1 MKIRSPH
8 PPRVSIRVRA
18 SLALLLSAALLSP
31 LGLTSLAQKRV
42 ALRAAADASESA
54 PVARGKKR
62 HRGEERERAGA
73 RLRNGTSRLNSRQ
86 KQQPSLTYT
95 PVNPDI
101 ETTGQPSFGAIGLQK
116 TNAELMESQAA
127 APAVARVPRLMGER
141 EYPDRRGLP
150 QDPNS
155 LSVPSTPTTF
165 IPERTK
171 PGKGR
176 VSIAIPRVAATPRAP
191 SPSAPQTV
199 STPNFT
205 GATLADTGAFPPDS
219 MGAVGPTQFVVFVNG
234 RIRTFNKTTG
244 LADGVLNVDTDLFFA
259 SVMTPLTGG
268 VTLNF
273 TSDPQI
279 RYDRLSRRW
288 ILTIIDVPGASS
300 PGDVPNRVLLAVSD
314 AASSGVI
321 SGGTVWTYYFIQQNT
336 VGGIPSTGE
345 FLDYD
350 SLGVDNNALY
360 IGGVMF
366 GAASGSFIGCSV
378 FVVQKNSILSGGPIV
393 TTAFRG
399 VVLGAGEGPFAPRG
413 VDNYD
418 PNSNEGYFIG
428 VSNFVFGRLVLR
440 RITNPGGVPTISGNI
455 LLTVS
460 STAFPETVP
469 HLGNTGGTNGRLDA
483 LDDRLFA
490 AHIRNG
496 RLWTAHN
503 IEVNSAGVAS
513 SGGGRDAVRWYE
525 LNGVRSTD
533 NGGTPVVVQSGTTFD
548 PAAANPRYYWIPTV
562 GISGQ
567 GHAAFGFS
575 VAGNNDRINAGTN
588 GRLSGDA
595 PGTTGAVAL
604 YTASSTAYNPP
615 GDPGPPRRWG
625 DYSFVSL
632 DPKDD
637 MTMWTIQEFNNA
649 TNSYGVQVVKLLAPP
664 PATPASATAAAVSA
678 GRSSVNVVITGT
690 SLSGSGFY
698 DPGPDIAAAEPFT
711 HISASVSGGVTVNS
725 VTFTDP
731 THVTLNIST
740 VGAPAGAKDVTIT
753 NPDGQSTTGVGI
765 LTVTPTPALIIS
777 EFRVRGS
784 GGAND
789 EFIEVYNPSGSN
801 HTVAGTGTGYA
812 IVASDAIARCVI
824 PNGTVI
830 PSKGHYLCTNS
841 VGYSLGG
848 YATGDATYATDIPD
862 NAGIAIFNTSIQAG
876 FILTNRFDA
885 VGSTSEANT
894 TYKEGSGYPALTPFS
909 IDYAFVR
916 DECGKAGSIIQMGLC
931 PSGGLPVDTDNNAS
945 DFVFVDT
952 NGTSAGAGQ
961 RLGAGGPQN
970 LASPIQRNNL
980 FSASLLDATLGSAVA
995 PNRVRDFTSDPVN
1008 NSTFGTIEIRRRFV
1022 NNTGGSVTRLRF
1034 RVVDITTFP
1043 APSGIADLRSR
1054 TSALV
1059 VVNNINDAATCLAS
1073 TGSAT
1078 TPCSINVQGTTLEQ
1092 PPTQPN
1098 GGAFNSTY
1106 SVGTI
1111 TLGTPLANGNS
1122 VNVRFL
1128 LGIQQTG
1135 NFKFYVNVEALP

>member
-1 MKIRSPH
+1 MKLRSPSL
-8 PPRVSIRVRA
+8 PLVGIRVRPV
-18 SLALLLSAALLSP
+18 LAFLLSLTLLSSF
-31 LGLTSLAQKRV
+31 GLTSIAQQRV
-42 ALRAAADASESA
+42 AVRAAPGGSESTPA
-54 PVARGKKR
+54 PRSRRHEQAEEKGRPGPRRSRGTL
-62 HRGEERERAGA
+62 HP
-73 RLRNGTSRLNSRQ
+73 SPPQ
-86 KQQPSLTYT
+86 KQQPVLTYT
-95 PVNPDI
+95 PVSADI

-116 TNAELMESQAA
+116 TNAELMATQAA
-127 APAVARVPRLMGER
+127 APAVERGPRLMAER
-141 EYPDRRGLP
+141 EYPDRRDLP

-155 LSVPSTPTTF
+155 LPTANTPTSF
-165 IPERTK
+165 SPEPAK

-176 VSIAIPRVAATPRAP
+176 IKIANPKAIAIPRGPVPN
-191 SPSAPQTV
+191 SPQSISV
-199 STPNFT
+199 PNFT

-219 MGAVGPTQFVVFVNG
+219 MGAVGPTQFVVFLNG
-234 RIRTFNKTTG
+234 RVRTFNKATG
-244 LADGVLNVDTDLFFA
+244 VADGVLNVDSDVFFA

-268 VTLNF
+268 VTVNF

-288 ILTIIDVPGASS
+288 IMAIIDVPGAAS
-300 PGDVPNRVLLAVSD
+300 PGDLPNRVLIAISD

-321 SGGTVWTYYFIQQNT
+321 SGGTVWTYYFVQQNT

-345 FLDYD
+345 FLDYE

-366 GAASGSFIGCSV
+366 GAASGSFIGCSL
-378 FVVQKNSILSGGPIV
+378 FVVQKNSILTGGPIV

-399 VVLGAGEGPFAPRG
+399 VVVGASDGPFAPRG

-418 PNSNEGYFIG
+418 PTANEGYFIG
-428 VSNFVFGRLVLR
+428 VSNSVFGRLVLR
-440 RITNPGGVPTISGNI
+440 RISNPGGVPTVSANI

-460 STAFPETVP
+460 STTFPENVP

-483 LDDRLFA
+483 IDDRLFA

-503 IEVNSAGVAS
+503 IEVNSSGVAS
-513 SGGGRDAVRWYE
+513 NSGSRDAVRWYE
-525 LNGVRSTD
+525 LNGIRSTD

-548 PAAANPRYYWIPTV
+548 PTAANPRYYWMPTV

-575 VAGNNDRINAGTN
+575 VAGNNDRANAGTN
-588 GRLSGDA
+588 GRLRGDTL
-595 PGTTGAVAL
+595 GTSGAVAL

-637 MTMWTIQEFNNA
+637 MSMWTIQEFCNA
-649 TNSYGVQVVKLLAPP
+649 TNSYGVQVVRLLAPP
-664 PATPASATAAAVSA
+664 PATPASAAATVPV
-678 GRSSVNVVITGT
+678 GQSSVNVAITGT
-690 SLSGSGFY
+690 SLAGSEFY
-698 DPGPDIAAAEPFT
+698 DPGADIAGAEPFS
-711 HISASVSGGVTVNS
+711 HISATVSGGVTVNS
-725 VTFTDP
+725 VTYTDP

-740 VGAPAGAKDVTIT
+740 VGATVGSKDVTVT
-753 NPDGQSTTGVGI
+753 NPDGQSTTGVAI
-765 LTVTPTPALIIS
+765 LTVAPLTALIIS

-789 EFIEVYNPSGSN
+789 EFIEVYNASGSD
-801 HTVAGTGTGYA
+801 HTVAGAGTGYA
-812 IVASDAIARCVI
+812 VAASDGVARCVI

-830 PSKGHYLCTNS
+830 PNRGHYLCTNS
-841 VGYSLGG
+841 LGYTLGA
-848 YATGDATYATDIPD
+848 YATGDATYSTDIPD
-862 NAGIAIFNTSIQAG
+862 NAGIAIFNTSIPAG
-876 FILTNRFDA
+876 FNLPNRFDA
-885 VGSTSEANT
+885 VGSTAEANT
-894 TYKEGSGYPALTPFS
+894 VYKEGAGYPALTPFS

-916 DECGKAGSIIQMGLC
+916 DECGKAGSIIQMGPC
-931 PSGGLPVDTDNNAS
+931 PTGGLPVDTDNNAA
-945 DFVFVDT
+945 DFVFVDP

-970 LASPIQRNNL
+970 LSSPIQRNNV
-980 FSASLLDATLGSAVA
+980 FGAPLLDATLGSAVA
-995 PNRVRDFTSDPVN
+995 PNRVRDFTSDPAS

-1034 RVVDITTFP
+1034 RVVDITTFA
-1043 APSGIADLRSR
+1043 APSGIADLRAR

-1092 PPTQPN
+1092 PPSQLF

-1111 TLGTPLANGNS
+1111 TLGTPLANGAS

-1135 NFKFYVNVEALP
+1135 AFKFYVNVEALP